1 MNQGRLGCLVE
12 KRWWFG
18 VQWLWLCI
26 VIFKSDPYCCF
37 RPWSSCELVSALETL
52 SYLLT
57 ILADIGV
64 DLVEGTQHI
73 ELCGMQAGLLCEV
86 GIHILV
92 TNGWK
97 LGNICIV
104 SAMDRT
110 GTWWGLSKP
119 LPIPTLTQVMRTRGP
134 HCSFFSPL
142 LYCGLCLKLKFE
154 SRVQS
159 KFLQDSSAS

>member
-1 MNQGRLGCLVE
+1 M
-12 KRWWFG
+12 
-18 VQWLWLCI
+18 
-26 VIFKSDPYCCF
+26 
-37 RPWSSCELVSALETL
+37 VSALETL

-73 ELCGMQAGLLCEV
+73 ELCGMQAGLLREV

-110 GTWWGLSKP
+110 GT
-119 LPIPTLTQVMRTRGP
+119 
-134 HCSFFSPL
+134 
-142 LYCGLCLKLKFE
+142 
-154 SRVQS
+154 
-159 KFLQDSSAS
+159 